1 MTQNRSHPRYNVKN
15 TPTLVK
21 CKLCDRHFRNK
32 PSLNTHVRDCHDGD
46 QARLTPLKCHK
57 GGCTTACWS
66 RPYFMKQLA
75 KHGYH
80 ASAAAHIV
88 DRVGLGAGP
97 SVTPYSL
104 SDTPE
109 ESGAGDGAYTCLECE
124 ETFVTL
130 VDLNVHFEVY
140 QDDSSSSSMSAGDH
154 DSEDSFY
161 DAESSA
167 QSTSMEGV
175 GRQTNGG
182 VQEEE
187 KEANN
192 VTATVVVKKLDQL
205 KQDLD
210 SASGSHH
217 ITKFV
222 LRFLKPVTV
231 EKGSGN
237 EIAVY
242 VPKLKEE
249 VTGGDF

>member
-1 MTQNRSHPRYNVKN
+1 M
-15 TPTLVK
+15 
-21 CKLCDRHFRNK
+21 
-32 PSLNTHVRDCHDGD
+32 
-46 QARLTPLKCHK
+46 
-57 GGCTTACWS
+57 
-66 RPYFMKQLA
+66 
-75 KHGYH
+75 
-80 ASAAAHIV
+80 
-88 DRVGLGAGP
+88 
-97 SVTPYSL
+97 
-104 SDTPE
+104 
-109 ESGAGDGAYTCLECE
+109 
-124 ETFVTL
+124 TL